1 MGGGLINQWESGSVR
16 IRGKKARQ
24 ERGKPL
30 VGVEKKGGGYGGR
43 EGNTILFSDRE

>member
-1 MGGGLINQWESGSVR
+1 MGGGLIDQWESGSVR

-30 VGVEKKGGGYGGR
+30 VGVEKRGGGKEKG
-43 EGNTILFSDRE
+43 ILFCSVIGNRK

>member
-1 MGGGLINQWESGSVR
+1 MR

-30 VGVEKKGGGYGGR
+30 VGVEKKGGGTGEEKG
-43 EGNTILFSDRE
+43 ILFCSVIGNRK